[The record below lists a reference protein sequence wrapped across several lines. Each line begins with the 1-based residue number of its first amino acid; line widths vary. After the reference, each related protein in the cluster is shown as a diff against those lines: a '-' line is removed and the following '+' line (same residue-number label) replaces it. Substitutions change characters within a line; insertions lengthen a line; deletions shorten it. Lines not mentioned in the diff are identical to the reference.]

1 MSGVH
6 LEICKRPF
14 QEGVKKLKL
23 IMGIFFL
30 LLLCFLQDL
39 CGLEKLTM
47 KFD

>member
-23 IMGIFFL
+23 IMGICL
-30 LLLCFLQDL
+30 TILCFLQDL
-39 CGLEKLTM
+39 CGLKKLTM
-47 KFD
+47 KVD